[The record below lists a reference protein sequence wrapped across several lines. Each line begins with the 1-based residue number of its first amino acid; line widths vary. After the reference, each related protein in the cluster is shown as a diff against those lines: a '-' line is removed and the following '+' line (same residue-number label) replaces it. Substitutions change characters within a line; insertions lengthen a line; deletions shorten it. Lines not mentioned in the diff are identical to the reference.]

1 MPIYGEGQ
9 NTNLPQ
15 IAQTEQSTS
24 GSIAGGSGF
33 IGGIISAV
41 TQPFMQ
47 KWQQDF
53 ERHEAGQAWER
64 NIKNWEMQNEYNS
77 PAQQMQ
83 RLKEAGL
90 NPNLVYG
97 KGAVGNS
104 ASQPAPYQKAKSI
117 SRELRPVNMS
127 GPLDV
132 LAKYHGVRKL
142 NEEANASEMTNRANK
157 SSAYVTWLDTYDRLK
172 RLKAQ
177 TRSAEAKAKLDEAL
191 AFTQQQIAGWAG
203 EGFTAQDPLGA
214 RRVISRYSGDAK
226 SKDYLLNAISGAK
239 TVSGML
245 PKFGLGFLSKN
256 KPKLK

>member
-1 MPIYGEGQ
+1 MPFYGEGQ
-9 NTNLPQ
+9 DANLPVIQ
-15 IAQTEQSTS
+15 DTGQST
-24 GSIAGGSGF
+24 AGTVAAGSGA

-64 NIKNWEMQNEYNS
+64 NIQNWKMQNEYNS

-117 SRELRPVNMS
+117 SRELRPLNTS

-142 NEEANASEMTNRANK
+142 NEEANAASMENRAAK
-157 SSAYVTWLDTYDRLK
+157 SSAYVTWIDTYDRLE
-172 RLKAQ
+172 RLKSQ
-177 TRSAEAKAKLDEAL
+177 TKSAAAKAKLDEAL
-191 AFTQQQIAGWAG
+191 AFTQQQIASWYG
-203 EGFTAQDPLGA
+203 EGFTAQDPIGA
-214 RRVISRYSGDAK
+214 RRIISRYSGDAK
-226 SKDYLLNAISGAK
+226 AKDYLLNAISGAK

-245 PKFGLGFLSKN
+245 PKFGLGFLSRN